1 MYLITALTSVLVV
14 GTIVLGVVLN
24 GKRKLVEEHPKI
36 GKRILRTNF
45 SSFVILTIFSLIYFL
60 TGHRAFA
67 EAATASTVQSGAAG
81 LGFLGAALSTG
92 LATIGAGIGVGIT
105 GAAGIGSIS
114 ENPGMLGRTLI
125 YVGLAEGIA
134 IYGLIISIMILGK
147 I

>member
-1 MYLITALTSVLVV
+1 MYVITALTSILVV
-14 GTIVLGVVLN
+14 TTILLGVIFSKKKSFLE
-24 GKRKLVEEHPKI
+24 KHPKV
-36 GKRILRTNF
+36 GKRILGTNF
-45 SSFVILTIFSLIYFL
+45 SFFGVLAIFSIIYL
-60 TGHRAFA
+60 LSGNNAFA
-67 EAATASTVQSGAAG
+67 EIATGTTSQSGAAG
-81 LGFLGAALSTG
+81 LGFLGAGLSTG
-92 LATIGAGIGVGIT
+92 LAAIGAGIGVGIT